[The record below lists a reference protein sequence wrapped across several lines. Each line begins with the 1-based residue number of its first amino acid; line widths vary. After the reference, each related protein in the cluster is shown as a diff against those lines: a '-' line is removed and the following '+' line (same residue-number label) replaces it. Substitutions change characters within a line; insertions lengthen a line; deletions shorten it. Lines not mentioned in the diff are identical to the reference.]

1 MYGTDQNYCLHEDYF
16 EKIIVC
22 QNYLINV
29 IICVSIKDKIDEKS
43 QYFFFHL
50 IYSFLDWWKE
60 KEVEGNKNYI
70 QLS

>member
-1 MYGTDQNYCLHEDYF
+1 MITEMYGTDQNYCLHEDYF

-43 QYFFFHL
+43 QYFSFNLFFPVAVYL
-50 IYSFLDWWKE
+50 QVD
-60 KEVEGNKNYI
+60 
-70 QLS
+70 